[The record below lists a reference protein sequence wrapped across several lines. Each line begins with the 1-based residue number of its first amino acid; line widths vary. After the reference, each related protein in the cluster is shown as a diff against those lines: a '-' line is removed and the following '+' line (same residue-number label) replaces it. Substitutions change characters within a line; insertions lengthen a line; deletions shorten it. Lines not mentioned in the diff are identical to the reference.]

1 MEEGR
6 FYYIGNREKRPGVKQ
21 PTDVRR
27 IVVES
32 EEEQRRII
40 RLIHDEALLG
50 KRMCD
55 TFCNVTFEYTL

>member
-6 FYYIGNREKRPGVKQ
+6 LYYIGNQEKRTGVKQ
-21 PTDVRR
+21 PTGVKR

-40 RLIHDEALLG
+40 RLIHDEAHLG
-50 KRMCD
+50 KRMH
-55 TFCNVTFEYTL
+55 F